1 MGLCCLRFLVPA
13 NTDLSCSQSPVAP
26 KGIQLTNHPSDLN
39 NWESDYKIVEFP
51 ADPTT
56 AMHKYGI
63 NWQSGEGAKVTYSF
77 DGQKLEGPTK
87 FSEYERVCGTPDDG

>member
-1 MGLCCLRFLVPA
+1 M
-13 NTDLSCSQSPVAP
+13 
-26 KGIQLTNHPSDLN
+26 N
-39 NWESDYKIVEFP
+39 NWESDYKIVDFP

-56 AMHKYGI
+56 AMHRYGI

-87 FSEYERVCGTPDDG
+87 FIGIRESNVVSPERIAAIS